1 VSGPV
6 RGGPPGQRAGPARFF
21 PVCVGFGHVPRH
33 VGQPDPARSINGPC
47 LARPYSYRAK
57 TGSGGVRAGWPVWI
71 SIATGRV
78 CSRVAG
84 GESARRPEGSCPFH
98 AHSFWKVQVGAVVG
112 WMGHVST
119 FEPRMLGGKI
129 SSLFAAACCGCNPAA
144 AAASTV
150 FFSLWIAAAAVQ
162 AAAAVSAC
170 SQPNTPFFFLL
181 YLFFLFFS

>member
-112 WMGHVST
+112 QGGWDT
-119 FEPRMLGGKI
+119 FRPSNHGCWVER
-129 SSLFAAACCGCNPAA
+129 SLLPPL
-144 AAASTV
+144 S
-150 FFSLWIAAAAVQ
+150 
-162 AAAAVSAC
+162 
-170 SQPNTPFFFLL
+170 
-181 YLFFLFFS
+181 FLFIFFIASSPQHSR